1 MIKYQRD
8 KHRMDEKT
16 KKPAQSPKIPSPELA
31 KSDTPG
37 ETSVDA
43 PQPASEL
50 TYRTIFDNA
59 GDAIIIHDLNGKILD
74 VNQIACDRLGFT
86 REELLRMTPMDF
98 DRPEYAKLVSERIH
112 QIITNKHI
120 IFETCHVSKYG
131 TQIPTEI
138 SGRFIEYA
146 GKQAVLSI
154 CRDITE
160 RKRMDEALRDSEK
173 RYHTLFEQSP
183 DGIVLFDTA
192 GKIIEFNDTAHRQLG
207 YSREEFEKLSLPD
220 IDAVWSLE
228 EIQAKMGKALEVGQ
242 AEFVVKQ
249 RTKQGEVREVY
260 TFTKVIVLS
269 GRQVFHSIWR
279 DITELKLAELELL
292 QEMSERKQTEEA
304 LLITEERLSLALK
317 ASGQGIYDLDLR
329 TGEAIVTP
337 EYALMLGYDPAE
349 FNETNAKWIERLHPD
364 DKEPVA
370 AVYRAYVKGEIPEY
384 KVEFRQQTKD
394 GNWKWILSLGKIMEF
409 DADGNPV
416 RMIGTHTDITERKR
430 IEKALERDKY
440 LLNATG
446 RMAKVGGW
454 EYDIPSNTL
463 TWTDEVYHIHEVT
476 ADFQPSVST
485 AIDFYDF
492 ESRPVITKAMERAIE
507 FGEPFDLELGIKTAL
522 GNDVSV
528 RALGKVRKE
537 DGTPIKVFGTFQDI
551 SERKKLE
558 EQLRQSQKMEAIG
571 TLAGGVA
578 HDFNN
583 ILTAIIGFGTMA
595 QNRIKD
601 DDKTM
606 KFIKEILVSAER
618 AAELTHS
625 LLAFSRKQTIT
636 LKRVDLNDIV
646 RKVNKMF
653 VRVIGED
660 IKLTIMLI
668 NRELA
673 VMADRGQIEQ
683 VLMNLVTN
691 ARDAMPDGG
700 ELTIQTGMVNV
711 DSSYAEEH
719 LFENTGMYA
728 VLTVSDTGMGMDQKT
743 RENIF
748 EPFFTTKEVGKGTGL
763 GLAMVYGMVKQ
774 HGGDINVYS
783 ELCKGTT
790 FRVYL
795 PMINNTAEEEPE
807 SAQPAPLG
815 RGETILLAE
824 DDPQVRK
831 VTRMYLQEFG
841 YKVIEAENGEEAAKR
856 FVENKDTIAIVLL
869 DVIMPVKNGRDA
881 YEEIK
886 KLGPDVKAIFMS
898 GYTDDVISRKG
909 ILEEGFDFVSKPINP
924 ATLMRKIREALDK

>member
-1 MIKYQRD
+1 MIKYQGY
-8 KHRMDEKT
+8 KHRMDKKT
-16 KKPAQSPKIPSPELA
+16 KKPAESPKIPFPELA
-31 KSDTPG
+31 KSDTPV
-37 ETSVDA
+37 ETSADGA
-43 PQPASEL
+43 QPASEL
-50 TYRTIFDNA
+50 IYRTIFDNA

-74 VNQIACDRLGFT
+74 VNRIACDRLGFT

-120 IFETCHVSKYG
+120 IFETCHVSKDG

-138 SGRFIEYA
+138 SGRFIEYD
-146 GKQAVLSI
+146 GKRAVLSI

-160 RKRMDEALRDSEK
+160 RKRMDEALHESEK
-173 RYHTLFEQSP
+173 RYRTLFEQSP
-183 DGIVLFDTA
+183 DGIALFDTA

-220 IDAVWSLE
+220 IDAVWSPE
-228 EIQAKMGKALEVGQ
+228 EIQAKIGKVLEMGQ

-260 TFTKVIVLS
+260 TFTKAIVLS

-279 DITELKLAELELL
+279 DITELKLAGDSLRI
-292 QEMSERKQTEEA
+292 S
-304 LLITEERLSLALK
+304 EERLSLALK
-317 ASGQGIYDLDLR
+317 AAGQGIYDLDLR

-349 FNETNAKWIERLHPD
+349 FHETNAKWIERLHPD

-384 KVEFRQQTKD
+384 KVEFRQKTKD
-394 GNWKWILSLGKIMEF
+394 GNWKWLLSLGKIMEF
-409 DADGNPV
+409 DAEGNPL

-454 EYDIPSNTL
+454 EYDIPSDTL
-463 TWTDEVYHIHEVT
+463 TWTDEVYHIHEVA

-485 AIDFYDF
+485 AIDFYDL

-507 FGEPFDLELGIKTAL
+507 FGETFDLELRINTAV
-522 GNDVSV
+522 GNEVSV
-528 RALGKVRKE
+528 RALGQVHKK
-537 DGTPIKVFGTFQDI
+537 DGRPIKVVGTFQDI

-558 EQLRQSQKMEAIG
+558 EQLRQSHKMEAIG

-583 ILTAIIGFGTMA
+583 ILMAIIGFGTMA

-601 DDKTM
+601 DEKT
-606 KFIKEILVSAER
+606 KEFIKGILVSAER

-636 LKRVDLNDIV
+636 LKQVDLNDIV
-646 RKVNKMF
+646 RKFNKMLI
-653 VRVIGED
+653 RVIGED
-660 IKLTIMLI
+660 IKVTIMLI

-683 VLMNLVTN
+683 VMLNLATN

-711 DSSYAEEH
+711 DSSYAEGH

-763 GLAMVYGMVKQ
+763 GLAMVYGIVKQ

-783 ELCKGTT
+783 EPGKGTT
-790 FRVYL
+790 FMVYL
-795 PMINNTAEEEPE
+795 PMIATKAEEKSE
-807 SAQPAPLG
+807 SAESAPLG
-815 RGETILLAE
+815 SGETILLAE

-831 VTRMYLQEFG
+831 VTGMYLREFG
-841 YKVIEAENGEEAAKR
+841 YRVIEAGNGEEAVKR
-856 FVENKDTIAIVLL
+856 FLENKDTIAIVLL

-886 KLGPDVKAIFMS
+886 KLNPNIKAIFMS
-898 GYTDDVISRKG
+898 GYTDDIISRKG
-909 ILEEGFDFVSKPINP
+909 VLQEGLDFIPKPINP
-924 ATLMRKIREALDK
+924 DTLIRKVRDVLDRERLPG